1 MNAAKPTKKTFW
13 RRRLIVAG
21 VLAALG
27 GVGAWLF
34 FGYFAFHLMWVDDVT
49 EADEVVFA
57 TGESVDVDDE
67 IAAALAD
74 VESGGTGA
82 TSEPADDAA
91 GAGATSD
98 DAPAGAGTADDD
110 TADDTGSTAGEG
122 AVQPDAETV
131 MPGEE
136 ATGGPTGG
144 STEAESGIQIIAI
157 GEFVRRSHPGTG
169 VVAVVSDGEQ
179 MILRFDDDFATD
191 NGPGLDV
198 YLSTAAPAATV
209 PAGEF
214 DDDFINLGDLEGN
227 IGSQNYEIPAGT
239 DLTEY
244 STVVVWCVPFGVAFT
259 AADLVM
265 IGGI

>member
-1 MNAAKPTKKTFW
+1 M
-13 RRRLIVAG
+13 I
-21 VLAALG
+21 AALG

-34 FGYFAFHLMWVDDVT
+34 FGYFAFHLMWIDDVT

-57 TGESVDVDDE
+57 TGESVDAADVDDQIE
-67 IAAALAD
+67 AALAD
-74 VESGGTGA
+74 VEGDDTAAADTGGTSDAPAASDDGA
-82 TSEPADDAA
+82 AEPAD
-91 GAGATSD
+91 GANAPTDGAN
-98 DAPAGAGTADDD
+98 APA
-110 TADDTGSTAGEG
+110 EG
-122 AVQPDAETV
+122 AAEPDAETV
-131 MPGEE
+131 APGDE
-136 ATGGPTGG
+136 ATDGSTGG
-144 STEAESGIQIIAI
+144 STDDSTEEPSDIQVIAV

-179 MILRFDDDFATD
+179 LILRFDESFATD

-198 YLSTAAPAATV
+198 YLSTASPAETV

-239 DLTEY
+239 DLTKY
-244 STVVVWCVPFGVAFT
+244 RTVVVWCVPFSVAFT